1 MCDIVEISP
10 ENASKEGAVQLLLQ
24 AIRTLPRADQDVV
37 LALLLQGLT
46 DSDAWQ
52 AAVRSSD
59 EVRRFRVASLGTM
72 EVQFGGLIGDRP
84 TLLGVADAKVVP
96 IRFPPKLHEQLKAWC
111 EEHNFPM
118 AAVVR
123 GLVERFLESQGLP

>member
-1 MCDIVEISP
+1 M
-10 ENASKEGAVQLLLQ
+10 
-24 AIRTLPRADQDVV
+24 

-46 DSDAWQ
+46 GNDTWEH
-52 AAVRSSD
+52 AVRQSD
-59 EVRRFRVASLGTM
+59 VRRRGELAVRGTM
-72 EVQFGGLIGDRP
+72 ELRAGGLYASERELLP
-84 TLLGVADAKVVP
+84 TPDMKMVP
-96 IRFPPKLHEQLKAWC
+96 IRFPAKLHEQLKAWC